1 MAVKMPTSCD
11 NIQYD
16 VKYDDKSCIQFRTQE
31 GVHRIG
37 INLYESNKTKAG
49 YWISGIYD
57 DSIVNKTIDS
67 IKSITFDTLYD
78 TLYDNPHTNVIT
90 CGKYVKLDS
99 NYELLGRNSHKITT
113 SDLEDDWTTRI
124 LCNDSYVRVKGVE
137 VVFDDGTFIVIIMW
151 CIGNGFY
158 KRDFLIDIHNDF
170 LEYHESGEL

>member
-1 MAVKMPTSCD
+1 MNIIVKSIIMAVKMPTSCD

-78 TLYDNPHTNVIT
+78 TLYDNPQTNLKT
-90 CGKYVKLDS
+90 
-99 NYELLGRNSHKITT
+99 
-113 SDLEDDWTTRI
+113 
-124 LCNDSYVRVKGVE
+124 
-137 VVFDDGTFIVIIMW
+137 
-151 CIGNGFY
+151 
-158 KRDFLIDIHNDF
+158 
-170 LEYHESGEL
+170 